1 LARKHKKF
9 KKLKGD
15 VNMDKL
21 EKLGAW
27 GADIPGTMQRL
38 LNDKELYDN
47 CLQMFVDDENFAALG
62 KSVAAKD
69 YAKPF
74 NEVHT
79 LKGVAG
85 NLGLVPLF
93 DVLSTMTEALR
104 AKDYSKVD
112 EQYADVMKKYDEF
125 KAIVAK

>member
-1 LARKHKKF
+1 
-9 KKLKGD
+9 
-15 VNMDKL
+15 MDTI

-27 GADIPGTMQRL
+27 GADIPGTMERL
-38 LNDKELYDN
+38 LGDKELYGN
-47 CLQMFVDDENFAALG
+47 CLQMFVNDENFSALG
-62 KSVAAKD
+62 KSVTAKKYD
-69 YAKPF
+69 QAF

-93 DVLSTMTEALR
+93 DVLCTMTEALR

-112 EQYADVMKKYDEF
+112 EQYADVMKKYDEL

>member
-1 LARKHKKF
+1 
-9 KKLKGD
+9 
-15 VNMDKL
+15 MDKL

-47 CLQMFVDDENFAALG
+47 CLQMFVGDENFAALG
-62 KSVAAKD
+62 ESVKAKD
-69 YAKPF
+69 YAQAF

-85 NLGLVPLF
+85 NLGLVPMF
-93 DVLSTMTEALR
+93 NVLSTMIEALR

-112 EQYADVMKKYDEF
+112 EQYADVMQKYAEF
-125 KAIVAK
+125 KEIVK